1 MPTALVSVA
10 LVTAL
15 SAGLLSLLLLRR
27 AGLLSILTA
36 LRLALGLEFL
46 LALIHLSATRLH
58 LFV

>member
-1 MPTALVSVA
+1 MPTSLVSVA

-15 SAGLLSLLLLRR
+15 SAGLLSLLLLRW
-27 AGLLSILTA
+27 AGLLSLLPA

-46 LALIHLSATRLH
+46 SALFHLSAKRLH